1 MLVFR
6 LVAEMVWMMSI
17 HLFVMLSLDGYLE
30 GPHHDLSG
38 HIVDDEFNKFAME
51 HLRETGLILFRRRT
65 YQLMK
70 NFWPKPAPCCFRNG
84 FVQEGIVR
92 SD

>member
-1 MLVFR
+1 MIAVDEETGSPPVGRIDAHRAIPLIR
-6 LVAEMVWMMSI
+6 
-17 HLFVMLSLDGYLE
+17 
-30 GPHHDLSG
+30 PNHDLSW
-38 HIVDDEFNKFAME
+38 HIVDDEFIKFAIE
-51 HLRETGLILFRRRT
+51 HLRETGLIPFGRRT
-65 YQLMK
+65 YQPMK